1 MSVNAALCILLG
13 AVAVRIEPFLLD
25 DEALLGSCGTGR
37 GLVCATD
44 LRLLKVE
51 HTPFGRRIRDLSYR
65 EISSVTIADH
75 ADGSLIGAGL
85 LAVAI
90 GYLLP
95 RVAPLLLALLDRGRG
110 LRFTADGTQSIL
122 MAGIALIA
130 LGLLL
135 VAFGAGRRR
144 TYVGLEGPFLLR
156 SRRQRQQ
163 WRFAAP
169 TASDAR
175 VFAGLVRGRLADRQ
189 PIDGR
194 KVLPHDAL

>member
-1 MSVNAALCILLG
+1 
-13 AVAVRIEPFLLD
+13 VAVRIEPFLLE

-44 LRLLKVE
+44 LRLLRVE
-51 HTPFGRRIRDLSYR
+51 QTPFGRRIRDLSYR

-75 ADGSLIGAGL
+75 ADGLLIAAGL
-85 LAVAI
+85 LVAAL

-95 RVAPLLLALLDRGRG
+95 RAAPLLLPLLDGGRS
-110 LRFTADGTQSIL
+110 LRFTAEGVQSIST
-122 MAGIALIA
+122 AGLVLIA
-130 LGLLL
+130 LGLVLL
-135 VAFGAGRRR
+135 AFGSGRRR

-156 SRRQRQQ
+156 SRGQRRQ
-163 WRFAAP
+163 WSFPTP

-189 PIDGR
+189 AVDGK
-194 KVLPHDAL
+194 KVLPHDAF

>member
-1 MSVNAALCILLG
+1 
-13 AVAVRIEPFLLD
+13 VAVRIEPFLLE

-44 LRLLKVE
+44 VRLLRVE

-65 EISSVTIADH
+65 EISSVTIADR
-75 ADGSLIGAGL
+75 ADGTLIATGL
-85 LAVAI
+85 LVATL

-95 RVAPLLLALLDRGRG
+95 RAAPLLLPILDGGRA
-110 LRFTADGTQSIL
+110 LRFTAEGTQSISMIGL
-122 MAGIALIA
+122 ALIA
-130 LGLLL
+130 LGVVL
-135 VAFGAGRRR
+135 VAFGAGHRR

-156 SRRQRQQ
+156 GRGQRRQ

-189 PIDGR
+189 PVDGK
-194 KVLPHDAL
+194 KVLPHDAF

>member
-1 MSVNAALCILLG
+1 
-13 AVAVRIEPFLLD
+13 VAVRIEPFLLE

-44 LRLLKVE
+44 LRLLRVE
-51 HTPFGRRIRDLSYR
+51 QTAFGRRIRDLSYR
-65 EISSVTIADH
+65 EISSVTIADR
-75 ADGSLIGAGL
+75 ADGGLIAAGL
-85 LAVAI
+85 LVAAL

-95 RVAPLLLALLDRGRG
+95 RAAPQLLALLDGGRG
-110 LRFTADGTQSIL
+110 LRFTADGTHSIML
-122 MAGIALIA
+122 AGLALVA

-135 VAFGAGRRR
+135 AAFGAGHRR

-156 SRRQRQQ
+156 SRWQRRH

-175 VFAGLVRGRLADRQ
+175 VFGGLVRGRLADRQ
-189 PIDGR
+189 AVDGK
-194 KVLPHDAL
+194 KVLPHDAF